1 MKKYNL
7 DSPDDDDDGLPENPF
22 AGSKRESDRIAGRI
36 YTKLDSAPEKKTSG
50 DIIDKELGKVVFG
63 KGAESG
69 QLLDFVREVLQRK
82 EDPQVAVQQQALLK
96 GKENAPEVL
105 KAGPIQAALRELIN
119 EVKRSLRVEEK
130 TPDKTS
136 AKAETPTVIV
146 KHERHPEVQAAP
158 VAPRSEQPKLSV
170 TPTNA
175 SDKTETDAGHKAS
188 EEWANQLVRK
198 LKTPMPSPVGDGK
211 TSGSIDD
218 VVAALGDARVI
229 SAISA
234 AAIAA
239 SPASKSGTDQLDK
252 ISGQIGDIHK
262 TMQEQHPDQYDRPTG
277 PQVPPNWAPVNQYQ
291 APAGPPKFAP
301 PPPPSGGYNPPP
313 PPSGGQP
320 TPPGPPTPQA
330 PQAPQPGG
338 QPQVPQPERKSS
350 QSGLAISAA
359 IGAFTGGIVGAGL
372 TVARSFTQTAALCD
386 QFGEAVNRAAKGFEQ
401 YAPQTQVARAKAEI
415 SEIQIEMQRA
425 RQLDS
430 KMAQF
435 VNLQTDATKIFEK
448 LKTDIMDYLLT
459 KSLPLL
465 EGGVQYLKLA
475 NEQLSQLDQTYWR
488 AAEYVAG
495 FVLNNQELA
504 AFREDVK
511 KKIEK
516 IEENTRKG
524 PEAEPFRDQ
533 YMDEFLNMGI
543 PLYAAQPVGRAR
555 RPGRG
560 RMNPFNGG
568 GKGPAPAPG
577 VPAAAPPM
585 VL

>member
-146 KHERHPEVQAAP
+146 KHERPPEVQAAP
-158 VAPRSEQPKLSV
+158 AAPKGEQPKLSV

-175 SDKTETDAGHKAS
+175 SDRTESDVDAGHRAS

-198 LKTPMPSPVGDGK
+198 LKTPMPTPTGDGK

-234 AAIAA
+234 AAVAA
-239 SPASKSGTDQLDK
+239 SPVSKSGTDQLDK

-262 TMQEQHPDQYDRPTG
+262 TMQDQHPDQYDRPAG

-291 APAGPPKFAP
+291 APAGPPQFA

-320 TPPGPPTPQA
+320 PPPGPPTPQAPQA

-350 QSGLAISAA
+350 QS
-359 IGAFTGGIVGAGL
+359 
-372 TVARSFTQTAALCD
+372 
-386 QFGEAVNRAAKGFEQ
+386 
-401 YAPQTQVARAKAEI
+401 
-415 SEIQIEMQRA
+415 
-425 RQLDS
+425 
-430 KMAQF
+430 
-435 VNLQTDATKIFEK
+435 
-448 LKTDIMDYLLT
+448 
-459 KSLPLL
+459 
-465 EGGVQYLKLA
+465 
-475 NEQLSQLDQTYWR
+475 
-488 AAEYVAG
+488 
-495 FVLNNQELA
+495 
-504 AFREDVK
+504 
-511 KKIEK
+511 
-516 IEENTRKG
+516 
-524 PEAEPFRDQ
+524 
-533 YMDEFLNMGI
+533 
-543 PLYAAQPVGRAR
+543 R
-555 RPGRG
+555 R
-560 RMNPFNGG
+560 
-568 GKGPAPAPG
+568 
-577 VPAAAPPM
+577 
-585 VL
+585 